1 MNVVVVPPAGNALG
15 VSLICDLDDE
25 VEAPSVGYNADA
37 DFVLSS
43 LGEGDLAMPSINQ
56 QEGTLTS
63 MTKRVVPMNVAVE
76 YGGHI
81 LNDLM
86 KVLGFN
92 AKYTIDYTP
101 YLPKTKGF
109 KAIKFDDLTDDYSNT
124 GEELRGYLLD
134 EVEVDVDEKIDNLST
149 SKVLSGSL
157 IYNCNPQ
164 EHFSALTANS
174 ENLSTEAVLLGSE
187 EFAQR
192 ESLTE
197 GDTVCYTIE
206 GVRFERVFKIDTSMK
221 GAMALNPT
229 FDMGLS
235 TALLSSYRFNQVDLE
250 KVGS

>member
-1 MNVVVVPPAGNALG
+1 MQPCPTVVNVIV
-15 VSLICDLDDE
+15 
-25 VEAPSVGYNADA
+25 
-37 DFVLSS
+37 
-43 LGEGDLAMPSINQ
+43 
-56 QEGTLTS
+56 
-63 MTKRVVPMNVAVE
+63 
-76 YGGHI
+76 
-81 LNDLM
+81 
-86 KVLGFN
+86 
-92 AKYTIDYTP
+92 
-101 YLPKTKGF
+101 
-109 KAIKFDDLTDDYSNT
+109 KFDDLSDEYSNT

-197 GDTVCYTIE
+197 GDTICYTIE
-206 GVRFERVFKIDTSMK
+206 GVRFERVFKMDTSMK